1 MKVLGMKT
9 LGTIVG
15 VLALTVVCGA
25 ARADDAAPADHSK
38 DKAEIL
44 KMEQVLA
51 NAPNLET
58 AMQWHDP
65 NVICYDWE
73 AGIFKGYDAVKQ
85 HFAGLFAKVPSAEVK
100 IEDIS
105 IETDG
110 QLAIANSVQHVVAK
124 DKDSGKVT
132 MDTVFRTTDAY
143 HKVKGK
149 WLLFSQHNSFPID
162 LASGKAV
169 FSPTP

>member
-1 MKVLGMKT
+1 MKIQVMMAAM
-9 LGTIVG
+9 
-15 VLALTVVCGA
+15 LAVVATCEA
-25 ARADDAAPADHSK
+25 AHADNET

-51 NAPNLET
+51 NAPNLEV

-73 AGIFKGYDAVKQ
+73 RGIFKGYDAVKK
-85 HFAGLFAKVPSAEVK
+85 HFAGLFAEVPSADVK

-110 QLAIANSVQHVVAK
+110 QLAVANSVQHVVAK
-124 DKDSGKVT
+124 DAKTGKVT
-132 MDTVFRTTDAY
+132 LDSVFRTTDAY
-143 HKVKGK
+143 HRVNGK
-149 WLLFSQHNSFPID
+149 WLLFSQHNSFPIE

-169 FSPTP
+169 ISVSP

>member
-1 MKVLGMKT
+1 MKIRGMT
-9 LGTIVG
+9 AALWAIV
-15 VLALTVVCGA
+15 ATCGA
-25 ARADDAAPADHSK
+25 AHADNDK

-51 NAPNLET
+51 NAPNLEV

-73 AGIFKGYDAVKQ
+73 RGIYKGYDAVKK
-85 HFAGLFAKVPSAEVK
+85 HFAGLFAEVPSATVK

-110 QLAIANSVQHVVAK
+110 RLAVANSVQHVVAK
-124 DKDSGKVT
+124 DAKTGKVT
-132 MDTVFRTTDAY
+132 LDSVFRTTDAY
-143 HKVKGK
+143 HRVNGK
-149 WLLFSQHNSFPID
+149 WLLFSQHNSFPIE

-169 FSPTP
+169 ISPTP

>member
-1 MKVLGMKT
+1 MKILGMMT
-9 LGTIVG
+9 SALAVVATCGT
-15 VLALTVVCGA
+15 AH
-25 ARADDAAPADHSK
+25 ADNEK

-51 NAPNLET
+51 NAPNLEV

-73 AGIFKGYDAVKQ
+73 RGIFKGYEAVKK
-85 HFAGLFAKVPSAEVK
+85 HFAELFAAVPSANVK

-110 QLAIANSVQHVVAK
+110 QLAVANSVQHVVAK
-124 DKDSGKVT
+124 DPKTGKVT
-132 MDTVFRTTDAY
+132 LDSVFRTTDAY
-143 HKVKGK
+143 HRINGK
-149 WLLFSQHNSFPID
+149 WLLFSQHNSFPIE

-169 FSPTP
+169 ISPTP